1 MKLFYLLSLLM
12 MSYLSNGTNFG
23 CKAFINSGS
32 ADVIGVCLAQRSLS
46 SISLFTGN
54 KFYEE
59 TSQQYVCVNNG
70 NGGYNVV
77 SKTYTNGDCI
87 QEDNT
92 EIEIV
97 QTDQDL
103 LDCTSKGYNLL

>member
-1 MKLFYLLSLLM
+1 MKLFYLLSLL
-12 MSYLSNGTNFG
+12 SYLSNATNFG

-32 ADVIGVCLAQRSLS
+32 ANAIGVCLAQRTSL
-46 SISLFTGN
+46 IGFV
-54 KFYEE
+54 KE
-59 TSQQYVCVNNG
+59 TSQQYVCVDNG

-77 SKTYTNGDCI
+77 SKTYTNGDCT

-103 LDCTSKGYNLL
+103 LDCTSKG